1 MHRRLLFLLVPALC
15 LLLVTTTLYL
25 GRDRLTRLPA
35 LHLPFPHKAAPL
47 TSSASNAGQIVAT
60 PTSSLAASATTSATA
75 SATAITI
82 LNGQYL
88 LACPPTCTRWRL
100 ILTWYSGT
108 VLSASDI
115 APYITAILDPAVT
128 EPRRLECPTLNT
140 SRYDV
145 LLQDKDPQRNTK
157 DPQHID
163 YYFAIDLRN
172 CLALLPRLL
181 GSIVEVVRF
190 LGPECCALSI
200 IEGNSPDG
208 TADVLAAL
216 GPFLDRLRLTYF
228 YNSSDI
234 NPAQGDRIHKL
245 AALRNLALQPMFD
258 NLDRVSENT
267 TVLFLNDVAACP
279 EDLLELALQRR
290 ALGADMTCAMDWTY
304 VGNDPTFYDVWVAR
318 TLAGDSFFEIP
329 PDGNWNSAW
338 NLFWN
343 APDTR
348 SRYDDNLPFQV
359 FSCWN
364 GATAIGA
371 APLLDGLR
379 FRETH
384 GGNDGECAQGE
395 PQIFCKEMWFRGY
408 RKIAVVPT
416 VNLEY
421 SDDKA
426 EKIKHLKGYASDLAR
441 SPGEDNS
448 ISWVLEPPEK
458 VKCMP
463 TWDNQFWRP
472 WNETLR
478 L

>member
-25 GRDRLTRLPA
+25 GRDRLARLPA
-35 LHLPFPHKAAPL
+35 VHLPFPHKAAPS
-47 TSSASNAGQIVAT
+47 TSSASNAEQIVAT
-60 PTSSLAASATTSATA
+60 PTSSLAASTTTSATA

-82 LNGQYL
+82 LNG
-88 LACPPTCTRWRL
+88 
-100 ILTWYSGT
+100 T
-108 VLSASDI
+108 VLSASGI
-115 APYITAILDPAVT
+115 APYITAIFDPAVT
-128 EPRRLECPTLNT
+128 EPRRLKCPALNT
-140 SRYDV
+140 SRYDA
-145 LLQDKDPQRNTK
+145 LLQHKDPQRHTK
-157 DPQHID
+157 GPQHIY

-181 GSIVEVVRF
+181 GSVVEVVRF
-190 LGPECCALSI
+190 LGPEYCALSI

-208 TADVLAAL
+208 TGDVLAAL
-216 GPFLDRLRLTYF
+216 SPFLDRLHLTYF

-234 NPAQGDRIHKL
+234 NPAKGDRIHKL

-279 EDLLELALQRR
+279 EDLLELALQRH

-384 GGNDGECAQGE
+384 GGKDGECAQGE

-408 RKIAVVPT
+408 RKIAVVPI

-421 SDDKA
+421 SDEKA
-426 EKIKHLKGYASDLAR
+426 EQIKHLKGYASDLAR

-448 ISWVLEPPEK
+448 INWVLEPPEK

>member
-1 MHRRLLFLLVPALC
+1 MNRRLLFLLVSALC

-25 GRDRLTRLPA
+25 GRDHLTQLPA
-35 LHLPFPHKAAPL
+35 LRLPFPHKATPS
-47 TSSASNAGQIVAT
+47 TSSTSNSEQIVAT
-60 PTSSLAASATTSATA
+60 PTSLFAASTTASVTA
-75 SATAITI
+75 SATASSTAITI
-82 LNGQYL
+82 SN
-88 LACPPTCTRWRL
+88 
-100 ILTWYSGT
+100 GT
-108 VLSASDI
+108 VLSGQRI
-115 APYITAILDPAVT
+115 APYIAAILDPAVT
-128 EPRRLECPTLNT
+128 EPPRLGCPALNI

-145 LLQDKDPQRNTK
+145 LLQDQDPRRNTE

-190 LGPECCALSI
+190 LGPERCALSI

-208 TADVLAAL
+208 TADVLTAI
-216 GPFLDRLRLTYF
+216 GPFLDRLNLTYF

-234 NPAQGDRIHKL
+234 NPAKGDRIHKL

-290 ALGADMTCAMDWTY
+290 ALGADMTCAMDWIY

-343 APDTR
+343 APDTK
-348 SRYDDNLPFQV
+348 SRYYDNLPFQV

-371 APLLDGLR
+371 APLLEGLR
-379 FRETH
+379 FREKH
-384 GGNDGECAQGE
+384 GGKDGECAQGE

-426 EKIKHLKGYASDLAR
+426 EQIKRLKGFTSDLAR
-441 SPGEDNS
+441 SPEEDNR
-448 ISWVLEPPEK
+448 INWVLEPPEK